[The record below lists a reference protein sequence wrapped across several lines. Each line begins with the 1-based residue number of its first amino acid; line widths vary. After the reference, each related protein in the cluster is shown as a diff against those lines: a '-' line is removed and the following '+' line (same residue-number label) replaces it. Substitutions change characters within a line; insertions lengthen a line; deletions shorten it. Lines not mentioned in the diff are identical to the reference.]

1 MQKTDQKLCQGKIDF
16 GLWINHSLETENPV
30 SPVDNGPG
38 VIIFSLP
45 QLKEDLL
52 FGGGGDLK
60 FVY

>member
-16 GLWINHSLETENPV
+16 GLWINHSFQTEKNPV
-30 SPVDNGPG
+30 WPVDNGPV

-52 FGGGGDLK
+52 LAWG
-60 FVY
+60 